1 MASKRTSDES
11 IIDATLK
18 ELGVWLKDTTDN
30 EIRLKI
36 VDRQLKA
43 LALKKALKSDDHG
56 KAFDLGSD
64 E

>member
-1 MASKRTSDES
+1 MSKKATDEA
-11 IIDATLK
+11 IIDDTLK
-18 ELGVWLKDTTDN
+18 ELGKWLKDETDN
-30 EIRLKI
+30 EVRLKI